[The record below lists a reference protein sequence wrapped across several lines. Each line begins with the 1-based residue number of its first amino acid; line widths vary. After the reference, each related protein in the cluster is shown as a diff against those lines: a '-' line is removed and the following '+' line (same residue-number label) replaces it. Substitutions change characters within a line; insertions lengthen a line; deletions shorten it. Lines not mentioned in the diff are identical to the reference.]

1 MVNVTNGPGISD
13 EPAVAYLPGFG
24 TSSSSSSS
32 DSAQYIYASPAGVI
46 NDVIAFPPT
55 FSGSV
60 RLAVTLAA
68 GSAAWT
74 GLTAGADGQEVILW
88 NSDPDNTLT
97 LVVQNIG
104 SLSVNQFQGSAG
116 AYTLTPGNA
125 LSLIYFGETINAWV
139 IIP

>member
-13 EPAVAYLPGFG
+13 EPAVAYLPDFG

-55 FSGSV
+55 FSGTV

-74 GLTAGADGQEVILW
+74 GLNAGANGQQVTLW
-88 NSDPDNTLT
+88 NSDTVNSLT

-116 AYTLTPGNA
+116 SFTLTAGNA
-125 LSLIYFGETINAWV
+125 ISLIYFAETINAW
-139 IIP
+139 IIVP